1 MLSPA
6 LLRGLRLGRAR
17 DLGDAFATAGGCLDA
32 GWGPRAPR
40 QAEMG
45 TQSRCASAWSHSDLT
60 FSLSKTQSSPNA
72 HPGRLSR
79 STLTAVRHKGMS
91 GG

>member
-1 MLSPA
+1 MLSPV
-6 LLRGLRLGRAR
+6 LLRRLRLGRAR

-32 GWGPRAPR
+32 GWGPRAPP

-45 TQSRCASAWSHSDLT
+45 TQSDVHLLGATLISPSPSPRPRAALT
-60 FSLSKTQSSPNA
+60 PT
-72 HPGRLSR
+72 R
-79 STLTAVRHKGMS
+79 